1 MAISPT
7 LDKLTDDQ
15 RGALDDASLL
25 VISARQ
31 DAAALLRRAGL
42 EWDDDDDFFGSR
54 CRQCRCSEFDGNGR
68 VCRRSSCRHSAA
80 QHAS

>member
-1 MAISPT
+1 MAISPS

-15 RGALDDASLL
+15 TEALDDASLL
-25 VISARQ
+25 VISARR
-31 DAAALLRRAGL
+31 DAAAVLRRAGL

-54 CRQCRCSEFDGNGR
+54 CRKCPCREFDGNGR
-68 VCRRSSCRHSAA
+68 VCGRSSCRHSAS